1 MKKIV
6 VYLLILFCSVS
17 LCANAKHNCSS
28 KCAHHGAHHNAQHHS
43 SSSGSSTPVYLVK
56 SEHSTSEQK
65 FPNCEKHYVVV
76 ETTMNY
82 FSDGTK
88 RVITNN
94 TIYNKDG
101 SVVVSDCSYVNHILY
116 NNNHY
121 FIIAKNRGGYSII
134 DSAGNAVTKKSYS
147 KIEEI
152 NENRFLVKYDKKY
165 GIIDIKE
172 KIIVPIKYQKF
183 NQISKGVYITKLN
196 GYYGII
202 NTDNKILVKN
212 DCERIKQ
219 LHDTVLI
226 KRYGKFGL
234 VNLEGQVIYNAEYDK
249 IKKMDEYIV
258 IKKDKA
264 MRLLDAKGKEII
276 NQDFKKF
283 KFERNT
289 LYGYTMDNK
298 IIKPIEE

>member
-6 VYLLILFCSVS
+6 VCLLIFYCSIS
-17 LCANAKHNCSS
+17 LCAYASKHTCSS
-28 KCAHHGAHHNAQHHS
+28 KCAHHSAQQHS

-56 SEHSTSEQK
+56 SEHSTTEQK

-76 ETTMNY
+76 ETTINY

-88 RVITNN
+88 RVHTNN

-101 SVVVSDCSYVNHILY
+101 SVLVSDCSHVNHILY

-134 DSAGNAVTKKSYS
+134 DSTGNSVTKKSYS
-147 KIEEI
+147 RIEEV

-165 GIIDIKE
+165 GIIDIAE
-172 KIIVPIKYQKF
+172 KVIVPIKYQKF
-183 NQISKGVYITKLN
+183 QQISKGIYISKLN

-202 NTDNKILVKN
+202 DTNNKILVKN
-212 DCERIKQ
+212 DCERMKP
-219 LHDTVLI
+219 LYDTVII

-234 VNLEGQVIYNAEYDK
+234 ADSQGKILYEAKYDK
-249 IKKMDEYIV
+249 IKKLDEYII
-258 IKKDKA
+258 IKKGNIL
-264 MRLLDAKGKEII
+264 RLLDSKGQQISNE
-276 NQDFKKF
+276 DFKKIEL
-283 KFERNT
+283 KRNT
-289 LYGYTMDNK
+289 LYGYTTDNR
-298 IIKPIEE
+298 IIRPTENN